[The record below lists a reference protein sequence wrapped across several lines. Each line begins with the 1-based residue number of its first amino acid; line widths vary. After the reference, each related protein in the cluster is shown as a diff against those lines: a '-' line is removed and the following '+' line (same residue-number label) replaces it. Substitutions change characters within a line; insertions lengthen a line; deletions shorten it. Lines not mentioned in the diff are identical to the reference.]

1 MRTGTKLKIAAL
13 CLAAVIPLAA
23 CGRGAK
29 DAGADAPMFTDN
41 QGVLT
46 VPAASPLRSHLSVQ
60 AIGVANQQGMLEL
73 PAMVEADPSQVT
85 NILAPLTGRV
95 AALKVKL
102 GEKVRRG
109 QVLAVIASG
118 DMDQA
123 YADDEKARDAFDLA
137 KKALDRARGVQ
148 QAGGAADKDLEAA
161 QSGYNQAQAE
171 LTRAHER
178 LQALGAGSGHGH
190 GRELVLASPRDGVV
204 TALAIGNG
212 AQVSDPTATLM
223 TVANI
228 DHVFVT
234 ANVAENEIGA
244 VAIGMN
250 ADIALTAY
258 PGQVLHGR
266 ISQVDAI
273 VAPDTRRQ
281 KARVSLA
288 NPGGRLLPN
297 MYATMSLAV
306 PSSSGV
312 SVPQS
317 ALLMNNDAVSV
328 LVEVRPWVFQRR
340 AVKIGDET
348 SDWAHIV
355 SGLGAGERVVVK
367 GGVLLND

>member
-13 CLAAVIPLAA
+13 CLAATIPLAA
-23 CGRGAK
+23 CGRDAK
-29 DAGADAPMFTDN
+29 DAGADRPMFTEN
-41 QGVLT
+41 HGLLT

-73 PAMVEADPSQVT
+73 PAMVEADPAQVT

-123 YADDEKARDAFDLA
+123 YADDEKAHDAFDLA

-148 QAGGAADKDLEAA
+148 QAGGAAQKDLEAA
-161 QSGYNQAQAE
+161 QSAYNQAQAE
-171 LTRAHER
+171 LTRAHAR
-178 LQALGAGSGHGH
+178 LQALGAGSGH

-204 TALAIGNG
+204 TALAISSG

-234 ANVAENEIGA
+234 ANVAENQIGS
-244 VAIGMN
+244 VAIGMS

-258 PGQVLHGR
+258 PGQILHGR
-266 ISQVDAI
+266 IAEVDAI